1 MDIHRSCGTVWL
13 ALTAATLFASPAHAD
28 ADAFIAALDSHGIA
42 YTSRQLAID
51 TGHRV
56 CAGLLYGQT
65 PEQIAV
71 DIMQNSG
78 LTAYSSG
85 FVVGASIRAFC
96 PR

>member
-1 MDIHRSCGTVWL
+1 MRGLVL
-13 ALTAATLFASPAHAD
+13 ASLTAATIFAAPAHAD
-28 ADAFIAALDSHGIA
+28 GSTFLAELDSHGIT
-42 YTSRQLAID
+42 YTSREAAIN
-51 TGHRV
+51 TGRRV
-56 CAGLLYGQT
+56 CAGLDYGLT

-71 DIMQNSG
+71 DIMNNSG

>member
-1 MDIHRSCGTVWL
+1 MRVRVL
-13 ALTAATLFASPAHAD
+13 ASLLTAAILFAAPTHAD

-42 YTSRQLAID
+42 YTSRQAAID
-51 TGHRV
+51 TGKRV
-56 CAGLLYGQT
+56 CAELRQGQT

-71 DIMQNSG
+71 DIMNNSG